1 MMEKDLQ
8 GQVLSHLKLVR
19 LPVPPRPHRDNP
31 RVQRQCCQS
40 TWLYVWTP
48 LGANGRAFSRLPV
61 ASKIALPIA
70 GAMAMIG
77 VSPAP
82 AGAISLRSSKIAS
95 ISGTSRNLGTRYVAK

>member
-31 RVQRQCCQS
+31 RVQRQCCQIHTVELQTS
-40 TWLYVWTP
+40 MP
-48 LGANGRAFSRLPV
+48 LGASGRVFRRLPV
-61 ASKIALPIA
+61 ASKIALPMA
-70 GAMAMIG
+70 GATAMIG

-82 AGAISLRSSKIAS
+82 AGAMSLRSSKIAS
-95 ISGTSRNLGTRYVAK
+95 ISGTSRNLGTR